1 MIDHEYNYLLPF
13 LQKTKS
19 KIAVDVGCN
28 EGSVTKKLIDLGFK
42 TVSIEPNASSPELK
56 EALSKIGGLDLYELA
71 MSDRDGD
78 AELNIGRHTL
88 TSSLEDRWVTEA
100 FPDSFDFLTKK
111 KVKTVRLLPFLKEK
125 GITEVGFLKVD
136 AEGHDPKVL
145 AGMFYERDVVPEIV
159 MFECNRLYPDD
170 LKFNLSLLRKIGYRK
185 FTTFF
190 NYGLDFLASFQ
201 YDGTFVPEFFYDCE
215 KDFFTNT
222 IAQ

>member
-28 EGSVTKKLIDLGFK
+28 EGTVTKKLINLGFN
-42 TVSIEPNASSPELK
+42 TISIEPNASSAELK
-56 EALSKIGGLDLYELA
+56 EALSKIEGLNLFELA
-71 MSDRDGD
+71 ASDRDGE
-78 AELNIGRHTL
+78 AELNIGSHTL
-88 TSSLEDRWVTEA
+88 TSSLESRWVTET
-100 FPDSFDFLTKK
+100 FPDSFNFLTKK
-111 KVKTVRLLPFLKEK
+111 KVKTVRLLPFIKSL
-125 GITEVGFLKVD
+125 GIEDIGFLKID

-145 AGMFYERDVVPEIV
+145 AGMFYEIDIVPEIV
-159 MFECNRLYPDD
+159 MFECNRLYPED
-170 LKFNLSLLRKIGYRK
+170 LTTNLNLLRKVGYKK

-190 NYGLDFLASFQ
+190 NCGLDFLVSFQ
-201 YDGTFVPEFFYDCE
+201 YDGAFVPEYWHECD